1 MTFGGYSLAAVS
13 VLVVVLVLV
22 IILVV
27 VLVLVILVLIVVLI
41 LVVIHYNFL
50 RFFLLR
56 LCHEGSLPRYSG
68 FILRTE

>member
-1 MTFGGYSLAAVS
+1 MFFTLGGSSLAAVS
-13 VLVVVLVLV
+13 VLVVVLGLV
-22 IILVV
+22 VILVV
-27 VLVLVILVLIVVLI
+27 VLVILVLIVVLI